1 MVLRRLQI
9 VEKLN
14 IPRSGQRAPNEVLYL
29 SDFAGPSIRVIRGI
43 FGKTAILQTK
53 TYIKKRTQLEHVS
66 LQPTIWQMILGVA
79 DFSGVSLV
87 LHACSLGT

>member
-1 MVLRRLQI
+1 MKFYICLTSLDPV
-9 VEKLN
+9 
-14 IPRSGQRAPNEVLYL
+14 SGLFG
-29 SDFAGPSIRVIRGI
+29 DFWQNGYI
-43 FGKTAILQTK
+43 TYK
-53 TYIKKRTQLEHVS
+53 TYIKKKTQLEHVS